1 VFSIVL
7 DRSHGANSCV
17 KINVMPDNSVNS
29 AATSFGQ
36 QMKKMR
42 LARHWTLREMA
53 ARTGVNFT
61 ALSRVERGERP
72 PTEALARACDAN
84 FPELPDN
91 WFLDFYA
98 ASRTWAPPGFIDWGE
113 YEDSAAEL
121 HVWAPGIVSGIS
133 QVEGYARAML
143 AIHPGATADQI
154 EARLKGRMARQRKI
168 FRDEG
173 PAVTLLVDMASLYRA
188 VGSAEVMAA
197 QCARLAEL
205 AERPNVTLQVVPPVA
220 IPLANASVMITETA
234 AYTEHA
240 LAGAVYMDGQTVR
253 WLRRLLD
260 SVRAQARP
268 ASETPVILRR
278 AETSWN
284 GVSRPTAATAART
297 A

>member
-1 VFSIVL
+1 
-7 DRSHGANSCV
+7 
-17 KINVMPDNSVNS
+17 MTDNSVNS
-29 AATSFGQ
+29 TATSFGQ

-42 LARHWTLREMA
+42 LVHHWTLREMA

-72 PTEALARACDAN
+72 PTETLARACDVV
-84 FPELPDN
+84 FPELPEN
-91 WFLDFYA
+91 WFLDFYT

-133 QVEGYARAML
+133 QVEDYARAML

-173 PAVTLLVDMASLYRA
+173 PAVTLLLDMASLYRA
-188 VGSAEVMAA
+188 VGSAQVMAQ
-197 QCARLAEL
+197 QCARLTEL
-205 AERPNVTLQVVPPVA
+205 AGRPNVTLQVVPPVA

-240 LAGAVYMDGQTVR
+240 LAGAVYTDGPTVR
-253 WLRRLLD
+253 WLRRLFD

-268 ASETPVILRR
+268 ASETPVILRK

-284 GVSRPTAATAART
+284 GASRPTAATAART
-297 A
+297 ASR